1 MISDRNFY
9 FIKPPLHLIL
19 QCSSSDIPLCNYSQH
34 HEFVHKMFPHLL
46 FIFWLKWIAEYSY
59 LRAIRIENSR
69 IYLSVTSILTEYKE
83 TLFKVFLRFIM
94 RVLPLRVATAFLMR
108 NKLKISQTNMFVI
121 YSKQS
126 HFICDLK
133 TENYSGFLSFGFS
146 LAALNILR
154 RIVRLFKI
162 KKDAKWIVVGMD
174 WMWCCRDCC

>member
-1 MISDRNFY
+1 M
-9 FIKPPLHLIL
+9 
-19 QCSSSDIPLCNYSQH
+19 
-34 HEFVHKMFPHLL
+34 
-46 FIFWLKWIAEYSY
+46 
-59 LRAIRIENSR
+59 R

-133 TENYSGFLSFGFS
+133 TENYSGLLSFGFS

-154 RIVRLFKI
+154 RVVRLFKI
-162 KKDAKWIVVGMD
+162 KKRREMD
-174 WMWCCRDCC
+174 CRRNGLNVMLPRLLLGNRDRARKNEPDRFKIE